1 MANRQPL
8 IGGNWKMNLTSAE
21 AEELGSAVLKGL
33 GNDLLA
39 KCEVCLFPPFPY
51 LGAISRLAA
60 EKGVS
65 TGGQDVSAHQNG
77 AYTGQTSASM
87 LLDVGCTS
95 TLVGHSERRHGLGES
110 DSVLNAKV
118 LTAMQA
124 GLDVML
130 CVGET
135 LEERESGQS
144 EGVVLKQLQEGLQD
158 VSIDDLGQLAI
169 AYEPVWAIGTGR
181 NATPA
186 DAQTMHQSI
195 RADLVSRYDVG
206 SANGIRIVY
215 GGSVKP
221 DNAETFFAQPEVDGG
236 RMGGASLQPE
246 DFLDIVRAA
255 ASMMDS

>member
-8 IGGNWKMNLTSAE
+8 IGGNWKMNLTPADARGLCSA
-21 AEELGSAVLKGL
+21 LLDGL
-33 GNDLLA
+33 DAGLLA
-39 KCEVCLFPPFPY
+39 KCGVSLFPPFPY
-51 LGAISRLAA
+51 LSQISDLTAGS
-60 EKGVS
+60 GVS
-65 TGGQDVSAHQNG
+65 IGGQDVSAHENG

-87 LLDVGCTS
+87 LLEVGCTS

-118 LTAMQA
+118 LVAMKA

-135 LEERESGQS
+135 LDERESGQS
-144 EGVVLKQLQEGLQD
+144 EAIVLQQLQEGLQG
-158 VSIDDLGQLAI
+158 VSINDLGRLTI

-181 NATPA
+181 NATPG
-186 DAQTMHQSI
+186 DAQSMHQSI
-195 RADLVSRYDVG
+195 RADLGKQYDVG
-206 SANGIRIVY
+206 SANGVRILY

-221 DNAETFFAQPEVDGG
+221 DNAEAIFAQPDVDGG
-236 RMGGASLQPE
+236 LIGGASLQSE

-255 ASMMDS
+255 VATVDS

>member
-1 MANRQPL
+1 MANRKPL
-8 IGGNWKMNLTSAE
+8 IGGNWKMNLSLAE
-21 AEELGSAVLKGL
+21 AQELGSAVINSL
-33 GNDLLA
+33 GEDVLA
-39 KCEVCLFPPFPY
+39 VCGVTLFPGFPY
-51 LGAISRLAA
+51 LQTLSRLASGN
-60 EKGVS
+60 GVLI
-65 TGGQDVSAHQNG
+65 GGQDVSPHQDG

-87 LLDVGCTS
+87 LLEVGCRS

-118 LTAMQA
+118 LTAMRA
-124 GLDVML
+124 GLEVML

-144 EGVVLKQLQEGLQD
+144 EAVVLKQLQEGLD
-158 VSIDDLGQLAI
+158 GVSIDDLGALTV

-181 NATPA
+181 NATPE

-195 RADLVSRYDVG
+195 RADLGNRYDVG
-206 SANGIRIVY
+206 SANGIRILY

-221 DNAETFFAQPEVDGG
+221 DNAETIFAQPDVDGG
-236 RMGGASLQPE
+236 LIGGASLQPE

-255 ASMMDS
+255 VSTVDS